1 MKALLGIALS
11 LLIAQPLAAE
21 VIEVEYS
28 RFYSH
33 VKKLNDEDTNALQF
47 AFGFVK
53 VGEGRLCEVRDAH
66 IITDKKI
73 MPLNVTD
80 EYRFTVPTERALKLA
95 GAKIAI
101 DLAEPANQCDMSVQL
116 ETRAEFL
123 KQDYSVEDLQFLMG
137 QYRAFFNEMGSFL
150 SFMMPT
156 VQGLVFQFKDDNLD
170 ATLPNAPRINKG
182 TLILD
187 EEWLDDASQLR
198 LPETPMRVTAKASG
212 N

>member
-11 LLIAQPLAAE
+11 VLVAQPLAAE

-33 VKKLNDEDTNALQF
+33 VRKLNDEDTNALQF
-47 AFGFVK
+47 AFGFIK

-66 IITDKKI
+66 IITDKKT
-73 MPLNVTD
+73 MPLDVTD
-80 EYRFTVPTERALKLA
+80 EYRFTVPTERALKMA
-95 GAKIAI
+95 EARIAI
-101 DLAEPANQCDMSVQL
+101 DLADPANQCDMSVQL
-116 ETRAEFL
+116 ETRPEYL
-123 KQDYSVEDLQFLMG
+123 KQEYSVEDLQFLMG

-150 SFMMPT
+150 SFMMPS
-156 VQGLVFQFKDDNLD
+156 VQGLVFQFKDADLD

-182 TLILD
+182 MLILD
-187 EEWLDDASQLR
+187 EKWLEDARRLR
-198 LPETPMRVTAKASG
+198 LPATPMRVTAKASG